1 MRTEFGALFK
11 SCSSDPLPWGE
22 EEIRGFKESPAPP
35 PWLLLWSFAAVRT
48 SFLSRVEG
56 TSGSNDSQFGCYDC

>member
-48 SFLSRVEG
+48 SFLSWVEG